1 VRSFSAV
8 VLMLVSKRYLAIYMA
23 GDMALYLLQKVARGD
38 FHYWLPVDG
47 VGGLFVSLVKTITD
61 FTCVVQFS
69 VEMLRWEDWSGP

>member
-1 VRSFSAV
+1 MRSFSAV

-23 GDMALYLLQKVARGD
+23 GGMALYLLQKVARGD